1 MAISKAL
8 SALAGVARG
17 AKTLVE
23 REEKETADLTKIGL
37 KQTLENIAT
46 ARKNHAETIKDFRE
60 QTAGVKALQKF
71 TYKDPDTGVLKP
83 VTQGQAI
90 ALIESTG
97 GVKEAFKALQDAE
110 VAFKGEGKVG
120 PIQYTTAGA
129 IDKETTEAFT
139 QEDDTVGIAPLSLA
153 KGRGARAARNVQ
165 KAIDVLGLPKD
176 GYKTPVGLPEVS
188 DVQIVSLKGQDGDEI
203 KAIGGALL
211 FYKFDDNGNPA
222 GHTPGFL
229 GQDRK
234 GYVFDPATGGAR
246 PVKPEEF
253 DGYEDM
259 PSKRQE
265 ETPDS
270 MLKIQQDYIDNNF
283 NKPGY
288 QDTLKEYQN
297 MQAGIQKLGVAYN
310 SMADYALDDS
320 VYSWTANTV
329 GSIVNRA
336 KVEIAGVKILGFG
349 GPDDK
354 PNSSQSI
361 KKLDSFILEN
371 KGASDVATRA
381 KVLDAMIA
389 RHAYAYLQANNDNV
403 RPSDADM
410 KRAMEQ
416 FSASNAREFYQKSKN
431 FWEETTQN
439 AKNQRE
445 ALLNHPAFT
454 SYTAMAYSTEQS
466 KAIEQVVEDR
476 KSKITAMGVDVP
488 AFFSREPEE
497 VIKEKTVNPGTATEV
512 TIKMGDETGK
522 LYFFIDENGEGKYY
536 EKIGPDGQ
544 PEGKGITAQELKQS
558 GIRLVI

>member
-8 SALAGVARG
+8 SALAGLARG
-17 AKTLVE
+17 GKTLIE
-23 REEKETADLTKIGL
+23 REEKETSELSKLGL
-37 KQTLENIAT
+37 QKTLENIAT
-46 ARKNHAETIKDFRE
+46 AKKNHAESMKEFRDKM
-60 QTAGVKALQKF
+60 TGAKALQNWK
-71 TYKDPDTGVLKP
+71 YKDPETGVMKQ
-83 VTQGQAI
+83 VSYGQAI
-90 ALIESTG
+90 ALIEATG
-97 GVKEAFKALQDAE
+97 GIKEANKALQDAE
-110 VAFKGEGKVG
+110 VAFKGEGEVG
-120 PIQYTTAGA
+120 PIQYTSSGA
-129 IDKETTEAFT
+129 IDKETE
-139 QEDDTVGIAPLSLA
+139 ELISKDEEGVGVAPLSLA
-153 KGRGARAARNVQ
+153 KGRGKRAMEGIN
-165 KAIDVLGLPKD
+165 KALDALGIPKD
-176 GYKTPVGLPEVS
+176 GYQTPVGLPEVS
-188 DVQIVSLKGQDGDEI
+188 GVQIVSTKGQDGEEI

-211 FYKFDDNGNPA
+211 FYKFDDNGNPT

-234 GYVFDPATGGAR
+234 GYVFDASTGGNR
-246 PVKPEEF
+246 PIKPDEF

-270 MLKIQQDYIDNNF
+270 LYEIQQKYIDDNF

-361 KKLDSFILEN
+361 KKLDSFILDN

-439 AKNQRE
+439 ARNQRE
-445 ALLNHPAFT
+445 ALLNHSAFT
-454 SYTAMAYSTEQS
+454 SYTALALKADQK
-466 KAIEQVVEDR
+466 KAIEQIIEQR
-476 KSKITAMGVDVP
+476 KSGITAMAVDAP

-512 TIKMGDETGK
+512 TIKRGNETGK
-522 LYFFIDENGEGKYY
+522 LYFFIDESGEGKYY
-536 EKIGPDGQ
+536 EKIGPDNR
-544 PEGKGITAQELKQS
+544 PEGKGITAKELRRS
-558 GIRLVI
+558 GITPVI